1 MAETPLTEL
10 QTSTD
15 LRFMPLVINQ
25 IYQGSPALERIFK
38 SSEEGE
44 FGMALPSFDGREIV
58 EPLEVGYVTAQ
69 SKGTGSDTTDSV
81 GAYDTSTTWAAGT
94 QDILSGAHYA

>member
-15 LRFMPLVINQ
+15 LRFMPLVTNQ

-44 FGMALPSFDGREIV
+44 FGMALPKQNWEVKICFDKGNPEIGNPGQANRY
-58 EPLEVGYVTAQ
+58 EER
-69 SKGTGSDTTDSV
+69 
-81 GAYDTSTTWAAGT
+81 
-94 QDILSGAHYA
+94 